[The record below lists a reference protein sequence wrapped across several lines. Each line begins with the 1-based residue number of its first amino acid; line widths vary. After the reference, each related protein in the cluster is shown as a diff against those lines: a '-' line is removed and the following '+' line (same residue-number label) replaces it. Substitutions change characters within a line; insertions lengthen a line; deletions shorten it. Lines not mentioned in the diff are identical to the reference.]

1 MQDERSVIVSPAP
14 FRAPRILKVPHG
26 QTVREIVCRMYDSV
40 PPAFRDFRLIV
51 EVDGVPVPRERWD
64 LVPEVNQHV
73 LVSVP
78 VHGGGGKDP
87 LRTLLTIAVV
97 VAAVATGQL
106 YGATIAGSLGVTSAA
121 GVSTVTALTSAAVMT
136 AGAMLVNALAPIR
149 APELSGGAQ
158 SYADSPTYSLSGARN
173 AAQPFGSVPVIL
185 GRHRFYPPL
194 GSRPYTE
201 ILGNDEYLRM
211 LFIWGYGPLSV
222 TDIKIGDTPIEQY
235 ADVVI
240 ETLPGSDDDPD
251 PTLVSSFVHQE
262 GIGVLLTQA
271 GGQVV
276 RTAPEGVDEI
286 SVDLVFPYGLAYISD
301 SGARTNHTVNV
312 KLEYREVG
320 SGTWIDLS
328 TSIPIAGGAFAVSWF
343 GNWTFSVY
351 VHTSGYVSV
360 ERGTAEID
368 NSYRIAQFYTLYDIY
383 GLQTFSH
390 AEVTGCTVTVTGEAE
405 ITVAAGSVLK
415 TSFNVTD
422 ATSSALR
429 VGRHWVV
436 DRTKRYEVALTRITA
451 DTDEA
456 RILDDVHWATMR
468 GFRND
473 APVQFLHPLAMT
485 AVRIRATEQLQGVI
499 DSLNAVVTSVCP
511 VWSGTAWGAA
521 AETQNPAALFRHVLM
536 HNANARPRTAAQIDD
551 AALGEWYE
559 FCEDEG
565 FKFNMVRDFK
575 SSVWDV
581 LADIAAAGRAAPT
594 LTDGKWGVV
603 MDTDERPVVQHIT
616 PRNSWGFSSEKVLY
630 DRPHGFRARFIN
642 EDNNYQQD
650 ERTVYDDGYSVA
662 NATRFEGIEFPGV
675 TDPDLVWRFG
685 RFHIAQARLRPELYS
700 LYQDFEHLVV
710 RRGSKVRVSHDV
722 PLWGSGWGR
731 VKELITTGSPA
742 DTITGVVLDEKVVME
757 AGHLYACRFR
767 LADEDNTSLVLSVDT
782 EAGETDTLTLSASVP
797 LADGPAVG
805 DLAMFGEAARETA
818 ELLVKSI
825 ERAGDY
831 TARLLLVDAGA
842 GIYGADTG
850 EIPDFDSMITVP
862 SDIARIAP
870 AAPSISGVQ
879 SGAAALEYI
888 GGGVR
893 ARMLVTVS
901 PGVSAVRVNRYR
913 LRWRVSG
920 TALWS
925 VAETPVS
932 IPTVAVSDVT
942 EGAAYELQAQAVSI
956 YDIDS
961 VWSEPVSHVVV
972 GQSEPPADVTGFSCN
987 IVGTTA
993 FLSWSPVADIDLSHY
1008 RIRWSANA
1016 GTSSPGPTWTEAV
1029 DLVERVGRPAT
1040 SVSAPAMAGT
1050 YMIKAVDYAGNESES
1065 AALAITSLAQ
1075 IYGLNFVESI
1085 VEPASP
1091 PWVGTPDGADYNEA
1105 LGGIALLP
1113 DPDAGGGGDPVEEDY
1128 AVATGYNGYWIQGA
1142 SFIGSATDN
1151 LYFGNFG
1158 SGQRAHTYLV
1168 FQNVDIPQGAT
1179 ITSAKVELYC
1189 SWAQSGTT
1197 CNANV
1202 HFNDADDAAAPTNL
1216 SEADGLALTDA
1227 VAWDGIGAWSEGTT
1241 YETPDLAEILQA
1253 VVDRAGWAEGNNV
1266 MAVIKDNL
1274 SSSGAYRA
1282 AGIANPITPIEA
1294 HLVVEY
1300 EPPSVVLPETGYYE
1314 LTEVIDL
1321 GSPVQSRISASLT
1334 VTGEDL
1340 LDDLYELPDLYTAGN
1355 LYGAQEGGYSAS
1367 LEIRSTNDD
1376 PDGSPPADWTDWQT
1390 LVIGY
1395 YGARAYQFRLRL
1407 DGTPPGVTP
1416 IVTALT
1422 VQVDMEDRVAGF
1434 SANVPVEG
1442 ATITFSPAFYVTPQ
1456 IGVTVLDGQE
1466 GDAYTVTDLD
1476 ETGFGIAFTNGGSPV
1491 ERNISGIAKGYG
1503 FVES

>member
-1 MQDERSVIVSPAP
+1 MPDKQIVLSPAP
-14 FRAPRILKVPHG
+14 FKAPRILAVPEGMSIRQIVYRSGCHDPAV
-26 QTVREIVCRMYDSV
+26 TVEI
-40 PPAFRDFRLIV
+40 
-51 EVDGVPVPRERWD
+51 DGVPVPRDRWD
-64 LVPEVNQHV
+64 ETPPAASHV

-97 VAAVATGQL
+97 FAATLSGQY
-106 YGATIAGSLGVTSAA
+106 YGAAIAAEMGVTSAA
-121 GVSTVTALTSAAVMT
+121 GVSTVTGLTSAAVMT
-136 AGAMLVNALAPIR
+136 AGGMLVNALAPIR
-149 APELSGGAQ
+149 APELTGGAQ
-158 SYADSPTYSLSGARN
+158 SYADSPTYSLSGSRN
-173 AAQPFGSVPVIL
+173 AAQPFGAIPVIL

-240 ETLPGSDDDPD
+240 ETLPGYDDDPD

-276 RTAPEGVDEI
+276 RTAPEGVDEL

-351 VHTSGYVSV
+351 VHTSGYVSI

-390 AEVTGCTVTVTGEAE
+390 AEVTGCAVTVTGEAE

-422 ATSSALR
+422 ATASALR

-456 RILDDVHWATMR
+456 RILDDVHWSTMR

-473 APVQFLHPLAMT
+473 APVQFGHPLAMT
-485 AVRIRATEQLQGVI
+485 ALRIKATEQLQGVI

-511 VWSGTAWGAA
+511 VWTGTTWGAA

-551 AALGEWYE
+551 DALGEWYE

-565 FKFNMVRDFK
+565 YKFNMVRDFK

-603 MDTDERPVVQHIT
+603 MDTDDRPVVQHIT

-630 DRPHGFRARFIN
+630 DRPHAFRARFIN

-731 VKELITTGSPA
+731 VKALVTTGSPA

-757 AGHLYACRFR
+757 AGKLYACRFR
-767 LADEDNTSLVLSVDT
+767 LADEGNTSLALSVDT

-797 LADGPAVG
+797 LASGPAVG

-831 TARLLLVDAGA
+831 TARLLLVDASPA
-842 GIYGADTG
+842 IYDADTG

-862 SDIARIAP
+862 PDLTRIIP
-870 AAPSISGVQ
+870 GTPSISGVQ
-879 SGAAALEYI
+879 SGAAALEVI
-888 GGGVR
+888 GGAVR
-893 ARMLVTVS
+893 ARMLVTVA
-901 PGVSAVRVNRYR
+901 PGPNTVRVGRWR
-913 LRWRVSG
+913 LRWRVAG

-925 VAETPVS
+925 VAETPRS
-932 IPTVAVSDVT
+932 SPTVSVSDVT
-942 EGAAYELQAQAVSI
+942 EGASYELQAQAVSI
-956 YDIDS
+956 YGVDS
-961 VWSEPVSHVVV
+961 TWSDPVFHTVV
-972 GQSEPPADVTGFSCN
+972 GQTEPPADVAGFACN

-1050 YMIKAVDYAGNESES
+1050 YMIKAVDYAGNESAN
-1065 AALAITSLAQ
+1065 AALAITSIAQ
-1075 IYGLNFVESI
+1075 LYGLNYIESI

-1091 PWVGTPDGADYNEA
+1091 PWVGTAAGADYDEE
-1105 LGGIALLP
+1105 LGGIALIPGEGDDMATDRTSNSYWTAGMGTWDGTEWDSAIFNPGDPEEYSFITLT
-1113 DPDAGGGGDPVEEDY
+1113 PDAWASGYLPSAMRLTFSLASIDIAIGTSLLGFVGLTVSSGEIIDFTSYGEITFLQLGPTTDTPFSLTKIEFFDPSTVLEQ
-1128 AVATGYNGYWIQGA
+1128 TGY
-1142 SFIGSATDN
+1142 FT
-1151 LYFGNFG
+1151 
-1158 SGQRAHTYLV
+1158 
-1168 FQNVDIPQGAT
+1168 
-1179 ITSAKVELYC
+1179 
-1189 SWAQSGTT
+1189 
-1197 CNANV
+1197 
-1202 HFNDADDAAAPTNL
+1202 
-1216 SEADGLALTDA
+1216 
-1227 VAWDGIGAWSEGTT
+1227 
-1241 YETPDLAEILQA
+1241 
-1253 VVDRAGWAEGNNV
+1253 
-1266 MAVIKDNL
+1266 
-1274 SSSGAYRA
+1274 
-1282 AGIANPITPIEA
+1282 
-1294 HLVVEY
+1294 
-1300 EPPSVVLPETGYYE
+1300 
-1314 LTEVIDL
+1314 LTEVLDL
-1321 GSPVQSRISASLT
+1321 GSPVQSRISATLT
-1334 VTGEDL
+1334 VSGADL
-1340 LDDLYELPDLYTAGN
+1340 LGDLYDYADLYAIGN

-1376 PDGSPPADWTDWQT
+1376 PDGSPVADWTDWQT
-1390 LVIGY
+1390 LVVGY

-1416 IVTALT
+1416 VVTALT
-1422 VQVDMEDRVAGF
+1422 VQIDMEDRVVGF
-1434 SANVPVEG
+1434 SANVGTGG
-1442 ATITFSPAFYVTPQ
+1442 ATVTFSPAFYVTPQ
-1456 IGVTVLDGQE
+1456 IGITVLDGQE
-1466 GDAYTVTDLD
+1466 GDAYTVTGLD
-1476 ETGFGIAFTNGGSPV
+1476 EAGFAIAFTNGGSPV